1 MRDVRGLA
9 GFLDRARRGLAF
21 RHRGVRRGLAARYRI
36 DSGDDVVVHVSLGAR
51 VHSARILLHRQVVL
65 LDEPTR
71 GLDYP
76 TKARLSAILRDL
88 ADSGHAVALATHD
101 VELVAETADRV
112 AMLADGELVAQGPTS
127 DVITSSPLFSPQV
140 TKVVAPEPF
149 LTVEDVDRA
158 LQTEPETA

>member
-1 MRDVRGLA
+1 M
-9 GFLDRARRGLAF
+9 
-21 RHRGVRRGLAARYRI
+21 
-36 DSGDDVVVHVSLGAR
+36 
-51 VHSARILLHRQVVL
+51 L

-101 VELVAETADRV
+101 VELVAETADCV
-112 AMLADGELVAQGPTS
+112 AMLADGELVAQGLTS

-149 LTVEDVDRA
+149 LTVEAVDRA

>member
-1 MRDVRGLA
+1 MGLVRTRGHLALLAPEITDETHPRDLSEGQRLLLA
-9 GFLDRARRGLAF
+9 LSI
-21 RHRGVRRGLAARYRI
+21 VLAARP
-36 DSGDDVVVHVSLGAR
+36 
-51 VHSARILLHRQVVL
+51 QVVL

-76 TKARLSAILRDL
+76 TKARLCAILRDL
-88 ADSGHAVALATHD
+88 ADNGHAVALATHD

-149 LTVEDVDRA
+149 LTVEAVDRA
-158 LQTEPETA
+158 LQTESETV